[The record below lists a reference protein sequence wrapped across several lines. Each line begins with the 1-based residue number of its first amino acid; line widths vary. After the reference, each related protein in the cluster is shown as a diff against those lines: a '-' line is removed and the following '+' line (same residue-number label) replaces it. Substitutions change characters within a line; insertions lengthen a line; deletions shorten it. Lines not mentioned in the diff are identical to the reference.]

1 MRWNPGRRHKKEE
14 QWRERRTAMK
24 GFKEIK
30 QRLRAVRNTAKITR
44 AMQLVASSK
53 MHRAQQLAV
62 GGRSYSMRLAELT
75 DRLLAELAKNRRRK
89 FSHPL
94 LGEREICCRGIILVS
109 TNKGL
114 CGALN
119 QNLFRTLPPAED
131 SVKYVAVGKKG
142 KQFLASRHLPLLA
155 EFPLADNVPFHE
167 VRSIADFIRDAYIR
181 NEIDSVEVIST
192 VYVNTLCQRPVLQA
206 LLPLKLLG
214 RGVEERRKFFGRE
227 LDVMPEDPRS
237 SIIEPSP
244 EAVMR
249 ALVESL
255 FRETLYHL
263 LLEAKAAEQSARV
276 VAMKTATDNAESI
289 ARALNLEYNK
299 ARQTAITN
307 EIIEISSASA
317 AVQ

>member
-1 MRWNPGRRHKKEE
+1 
-14 QWRERRTAMK
+14 MK
-24 GFKEIK
+24 SFKGIK

-62 GGRSYSMRLAELT
+62 GGRSYSLRLAEFAE
-75 DRLLAELAKNRRRK
+75 RLLAEFSQNRKKK

-94 LGEREICCRGIILVS
+94 LEDREIHCRGILLVS

-119 QNLFRTLPPAED
+119 QNLFRILPPAAD
-131 SVKYVAVGKKG
+131 AVKYIAVGKKG
-142 KQFLASRHLPLLA
+142 KQFLASRQLPLLA
-155 EFPLADNVPFHE
+155 EFPLSDNVPFHE
-167 VRSIADFIRDAYIR
+167 VRNIADFAKNAYA
-181 NEIDSVEVIST
+181 NGEIDSIEVIST
-192 VYVNTLCQRPVLQA
+192 VYVNTMCQRPIVQT
-206 LLPLKLLG
+206 LLPLKLL
-214 RGVEERRKFFGRE
+214 RDGVGEQRKVLRRE
-227 LDVMPEDPRS
+227 QDVMPADPRNL
-237 SIIEPSP
+237 IIEPSP
-244 EAVMR
+244 DAVMG
-249 ALVESL
+249 ALVESF

-289 ARALNLEYNK
+289 GRALNLEYNK

-307 EIIEISSASA
+307 EIIEI
-317 AVQ
+317 